1 MLMYKSFIKLLSKI
15 QVYIKKLFK
24 EQFLKLLNFLFP
36 CYMLYVY
43 YVILDTENANSYAN
57 SIY

>member
-15 QVYIKKLFK
+15 QIYIKKLFK

-43 YVILDTENANSYAN
+43 YVILDTENANSYG
-57 SIY
+57 IY